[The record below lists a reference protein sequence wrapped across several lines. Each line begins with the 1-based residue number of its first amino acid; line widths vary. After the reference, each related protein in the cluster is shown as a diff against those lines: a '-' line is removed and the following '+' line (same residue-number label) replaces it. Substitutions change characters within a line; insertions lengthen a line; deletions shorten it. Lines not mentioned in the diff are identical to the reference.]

1 MSESSAVEIDFFRI
15 KEESSPKKL
24 SGRRNIQDVISKI
37 NPELLKP
44 AIASAFANNGFVAN
58 KSFTSPLQLQTL
70 PVYNQDCGGAN
81 MDTTTTSLTIFYN
94 GTVSVFDVSP
104 NQADNI
110 MKLADSVNSVSK
122 TVVDQPPVAAIGGVL
137 NKDLP
142 LSRKK
147 SLKRFLEKRKERQVS
162 VSPYAYSQG
171 NASLQ

>member
-1 MSESSAVEIDFFRI
+1 MSESSAVEIDFFRLE
-15 KEESSPKKL
+15 EESSSPNRL
-24 SGRRNIQDVISKI
+24 PSRRNIQDVISKI

-81 MDTTTTSLTIFYN
+81 MATTAASLTIFYN
-94 GTVSVFDVSP
+94 GTVSVFEVTP
-104 NQADNI
+104 NQAENI
-110 MKLADSVNSVSK
+110 MKLAESVKSESETAVKPESNQS
-122 TVVDQPPVAAIGGVL
+122 PAIGGVIS
-137 NKDLP
+137 KDLP

-162 VSPYAYSQG
+162 ASPYA
-171 NASLQ
+171 SLH